1 MYKHHMWFKG
11 NGWHYI
17 ELCVLIYSTVTTRIV
32 IYGLHRPHVAKPE
45 NSVWTSQKR
54 RIVFRCGMH
63 AFDTL
68 TFYNQWNLRRVT
80 WLVQKG
86 WNEEL
91 LFDLTSCRVCILSGI
106 GLNEKKKDCYFC
118 DPAEC
123 CFLMLSAPHSFY
135 AYPTLEVKFL
145 LAAGSLQKRR
155 ISQHFSLS
163 LSVIR
168 NRLCLLAFSKTKR
181 RSIALSFLPHLMV
194 ISLWLIC
201 RCGCVA
207 HCLGK
212 CV

>member
-1 MYKHHMWFKG
+1 M
-11 NGWHYI
+11 
-17 ELCVLIYSTVTTRIV
+17 
-32 IYGLHRPHVAKPE
+32 
-45 NSVWTSQKR
+45 
-54 RIVFRCGMH
+54 
-63 AFDTL
+63 
-68 TFYNQWNLRRVT
+68 TFYNQRNLLRAAS
-80 WLVQKG
+80 LAQKG

-106 GLNEKKKDCYFC
+106 GLNEKKENCYLC
-118 DPAEC
+118 DPDEC
-123 CFLMLSAPHSFY
+123 CFLTLSAAPHSFY
-135 AYPTLEVKFL
+135 AYPTLEVRFL

-168 NRLCLLAFSKTKR
+168 NRLCLLSFSKTKPR
-181 RSIALSFLPHLMV
+181 PTGLSFLPHLMV

-201 RCGCVA
+201 CCRCVA